1 MKKKENQLQ
10 TDSAPKKKD
19 KKKSG
24 CLVVVS
30 AAVIIGVIA
39 TAGGNS
45 SSDSKTASSVA
56 SLEGAETEIMQ
67 ESTTEPVSVP
77 EPNTSDMVD
86 YIAKEAKASANV
98 GSTEEKREEAI
109 SFIQDNYPNY
119 FIDNETMEKT
129 MYYGY
134 YLEYAYS
141 KNGPENIY
149 ANLGIDTYQAVKG
162 VYRNV
167 DKVEDDIVQEN
178 LRQIEEWLSKL

>member
-1 MKKKENQLQ
+1 MA
-10 TDSAPKKKD
+10 D
-19 KKKSG
+19 
-24 CLVVVS
+24 
-30 AAVIIGVIA
+30 
-39 TAGGNS
+39 
-45 SSDSKTASSVA
+45 
-56 SLEGAETEIMQ
+56 
-67 ESTTEPVSVP
+67 
-77 EPNTSDMVD
+77 
-86 YIAKEAKASANV
+86 
-98 GSTEEKREEAI
+98 EKYTKGRL
-109 SFIQDNYPNY
+109 Y
-119 FIDNETMEKT
+119 NETMEKT

>member
-10 TDSAPKKKD
+10 TDSAPEKKG

-24 CLVVVS
+24 CLVVVA
-30 AAVIIGVIA
+30 AAVIIGAIA